1 MTRFY
6 LFHIIGSL
14 HSLCILALI
23 ITAIA
28 ALGFAFMSFFQYHRT
43 TVGGALCPDEESKK
57 LFLED
62 SEITKKWT
70 KKALVVFAVLM
81 AIYAFTTSEKD
92 AVCIWTAGNAY
103 ESVKDSGRDM
113 GQVNVYLYTV
123 GQYLDGHEPYD
134 YCAIEPDEQTE

>member
-14 HSLCILALI
+14 HNLCIFALI

-28 ALGFAFMSFFQYHRT
+28 ALAFAFMSFFQYYRT

-70 KKALVVFAVLM
+70 KKALVVFAAIM
-81 AIYAFTTSEKD
+81 AIYVFTPSEKD
-92 AVCIWTAGNAY
+92 AVFIWTAGNAY
-103 ESVKDSGRDM
+103 ESVKDSGRDTD
-113 GQVNVYLYTV
+113 QVNAYLYTV
-123 GQYLDGHEPYD
+123 DKYLDGHEPYD
-134 YCAIEPDEQTE
+134 YYAIEPDEQAE